1 MSVEEEKQLIDAGHL
16 PGDEEWESLGI
27 ANYVTWPRIV
37 GCINKR
43 EGYRW

>member
-27 ANYVTWPRIV
+27 ANYVT
-37 GCINKR
+37 
-43 EGYRW
+43 